1 MKGGNVQTHLIDLFQ
16 VGLQLAILFVQLI
29 DAFGNVGRDLLHVRV
44 LRSRHPKHFKF
55 KTYHNIEQKIVYR
68 PEIQIQKK

>member
-1 MKGGNVQTHLIDLFQ
+1 MHLVDLFQ

-44 LRSRHPKHFKF
+44 LRSRDPKHFIF
-55 KTYHNIEQKIVYR
+55 KLITILNRKLFLDAEEVVKMA
-68 PEIQIQKK
+68 